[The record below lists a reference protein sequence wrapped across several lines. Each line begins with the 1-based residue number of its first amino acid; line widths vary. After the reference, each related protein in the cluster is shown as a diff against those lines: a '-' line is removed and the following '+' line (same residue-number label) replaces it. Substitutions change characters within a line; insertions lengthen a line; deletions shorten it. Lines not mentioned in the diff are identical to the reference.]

1 MQAIK
6 ELEKLNITETKQFD
20 YSTEFFTNTFSK
32 IENEEERKEL
42 IDFYKSRSKKVNV
55 FEFFYTSNNHKVKGI
70 LVEPAKL
77 GEPTSTVIYCRG
89 GTGEVGS
96 LTPIHFLSKKI
107 EIFDLVN
114 SGHTVI
120 ASQLSGID
128 GGEGMTDVGGQS
140 DIDDVMNLYQ
150 SFQNYELGNGY
161 FGLIGGSNGGSL
173 VYKLLAQSDDFKC
186 AVVVAGKTK
195 DFGNTDRPDFEKLKA
210 LRHQY
215 YNTESEEELNKRS
228 LITWADKI
236 SKTTPILLI
245 HGTKDW
251 RVSVSDTLEIATKLI
266 QNNTSIGLRIYEGDN
281 HSLTINRK
289 KVNKE
294 IIDCFE
300 TYL

>member
-1 MQAIK
+1 MPVA
-6 ELEKLNITETKQFD
+6 ELKKLPITEIKQFD
-20 YSTEFFTNTFSK
+20 YSTEFFTNTFLK
-32 IENEEERKEL
+32 IENEEERREL
-42 IDFYKSRSKKVNV
+42 IEFYKSRSSKVNV
-55 FEFFYTSNNHKVKGI
+55 FEFFYTSNNHRVKGI

-77 GEPTSTVIYCRG
+77 IEPASTLIYCRG
-89 GTGEVGS
+89 GTGVVGS

-114 SGHTVI
+114 SGHIVI

-128 GGEGMTDVGGQS
+128 GGVGMTDVGGQS

-150 SFQNYELGNGY
+150 SFQNYELGNGN

-173 VYKLLAQSDDFKC
+173 VYKMLTRSDDFKC

-215 YNTESEEELNKRS
+215 YNTESEEELNERS
-228 LITWADKI
+228 PIIWAHKI

-251 RVSVSDTLEIATKLI
+251 RVSVSDTLEMATKLI
-266 QNNTSIGLRIYEGDN
+266 QNNTPIGLRIYEGDN
-281 HSLTINRK
+281 HSLTVNRK
-289 KVNKE
+289 KVNQE
-294 IIDCFE
+294 IIDWVQ